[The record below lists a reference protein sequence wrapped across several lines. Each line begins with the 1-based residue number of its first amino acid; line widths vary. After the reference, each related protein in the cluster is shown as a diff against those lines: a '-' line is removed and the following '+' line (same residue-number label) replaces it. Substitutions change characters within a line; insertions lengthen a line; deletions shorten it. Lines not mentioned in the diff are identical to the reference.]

1 MKRLLALLLSLLM
14 VCFVGC
20 SQNNND
26 SSADTDIVSTAKTGK
41 LGSVEFGLGADVE
54 QVKEHYSKLAE
65 EYEKEHSSEDSH
77 NHDNEVSA
85 YYNLIKKDGYSV
97 IDIASA
103 RFYYLNDQKEKGI
116 AAVSTD
122 GEVFGFTPGVTM
134 KYEVEEAINVTGDTI
149 SGSEEEMK
157 FLAVRTEPIVV
168 LRYDFENIRLDFYF
182 YDNVLISTVILDTN
196 IWEK

>member
-41 LGSVEFGLGADVE
+41 LDSVEFGLGADVE

-77 NHDNEVSA
+77 NHNGEVSA

-103 RFYYLNDQKEKGI
+103 RFYYLNDQQEKGI

-134 KYEVEEAINVTGDTI
+134 KYEVEEAINAKGDI
-149 SGSEEEMK
+149 KSGTEDEMK

-196 IWEK
+196 VWKI